1 MHAAVIH
8 KLGEPPRYETFADPA
23 AGENEVLVEVAA
35 AGLHPAVKARVAE
48 DTTPPDLPLIPG
60 VDATGRLDG
69 RRVYIAGARPPFGT
83 MAERTVVPRALCVP
97 LPDELDDATAAAMLN
112 PGMSAWMPLRVRAPL
127 NGGETVL
134 VLGATGVAGQLAV
147 QLAKQLGAG
156 RVIATGRNQRVLDGL
171 PEVGADALIQL
182 DQADETLVDA
192 LAVEI
197 EIYEIDVVI
206 DYLWGRPTEAF
217 IQALDQQDR
226 APGLAPR
233 VRLIQVGASA
243 GETMRLPA
251 EVLRNANLEVLGS
264 GAGTFAVEQVVSAL
278 PEFLAHAARA
288 KLRLGV
294 EPVPLADVHLVWDRP
309 QRGRRTVLVP

>member
-251 EVLRNANLEVLGS
+251 GVLRNANLEVLGS